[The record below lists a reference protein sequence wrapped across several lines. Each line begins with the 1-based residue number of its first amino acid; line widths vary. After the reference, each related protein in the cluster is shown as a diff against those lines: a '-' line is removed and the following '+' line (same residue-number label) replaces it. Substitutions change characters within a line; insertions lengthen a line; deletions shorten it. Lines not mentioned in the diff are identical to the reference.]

1 MPTRL
6 ERIMIMDGEIRKG
19 YFPNVQ
25 KFCEMFEVKKRTVLE
40 DIKVMKEGLGLEIAY
55 DRFHAGYYNANPKKE
70 LPSFQLT
77 EGEIFALT
85 LGKEM
90 LSQYTGTSFE
100 PILRSALDKIRERLP
115 DRIDVD
121 LDDVRSLIRFNAG
134 PVIPISRKL
143 FLELNQSCEKTKSVQ
158 LEYYSASKDETTARK
173 VDPYR
178 LLEYRSTWYLVAY
191 CHLRKDMRLF
201 AIHRIK
207 EYTLTEDKFAA
218 RDTAEI
224 DRWLD
229 SAFQLEHG
237 NAEYRVKIRFAP
249 AAARY
254 VRERQWHH
262 TQELTDC
269 QDGGCVLSF
278 TTQSL
283 EEAKRWVLTYGSE
296 AEVLEPPEFR
306 TIMETEI
313 RAAARLYANE
323 ASLSS
328 NFSNKR

>member
-1 MPTRL
+1 
-6 ERIMIMDGEIRKG
+6 MIMDGEIRKG

-40 DIKVMKEGLGLEIAY
+40 DIKVMKEGLGLEITY

-121 LDDVRSLIRFNAG
+121 LDEVRSLIRFNAG

-143 FLELNQSCEKTKSVQ
+143 FLELNQACEKTKSAH
-158 LEYYSASKDETTARK
+158 LEYYSASKDETTSRK

-207 EYTLTEDKFAA
+207 DYSLTEEKFAA
-218 RDTAEI
+218 REGVDI

-237 NAEYRVKIRFAP
+237 DAEHRVKIRFAP
-249 AAARY
+249 ASARY

-262 TQELTDC
+262 TQELTDSE
-269 QDGGCVLSF
+269 DGGCFLSF

-283 EEAKRWVLTYGSE
+283 EEAKRWVLTYGRE
-296 AEVLEPPEFR
+296 AEVLEPAEFR
-306 TIMETEI
+306 NMMQTEI
-313 RAAARLYANE
+313 RAAASLYGSE
-323 ASLSS
+323 SSLSTS
-328 NFSNKR
+328 RLNER

>member
-6 ERIMIMDGEIRKG
+6 ERIVIMDGEIRKG

-55 DRFHAGYYNANPKKE
+55 DRFHSGYFNANPKKE
-70 LPSFQLT
+70 LPDFQLT

-134 PVIPISRKL
+134 PVIHISRKL
-143 FLELNQSCEKTKSVQ
+143 FLDINQACEKNRRVQ
-158 LEYYSASKDETTARK
+158 LEYYSASKDETTDRK

-191 CHLRKDMRLF
+191 CHLREDMRLF

-207 EYTLTEDKFAA
+207 EYALTEEKFSA
-218 RDTAEI
+218 REASQI
-224 DRWLD
+224 DHWLD

-237 NAEYRVKIRFAP
+237 SAEHRVRIRFAP
-249 AAARY
+249 TSARY
-254 VRERQWHH
+254 VRERKWHH

-269 QDGGCVLSF
+269 DDGGCILSF

-283 EEAKRWVLTYGSE
+283 DEAKRWVLTYGSE
-296 AEVLEPPEFR
+296 AEVLDPPEFR
-306 TIMETEI
+306 SMLENEI
-313 RAAARLYANE
+313 RATATLYSNSEPARMADWKG
-323 ASLSS
+323 S
-328 NFSNKR
+328 